1 MRVLEFPVR
10 IAGEQLATVEQ
21 GSPQEAAQVAQAVVS
36 TVLRERLLAPDFGIM
51 DPVGVGV
58 HASEVVAAMAICEP
72 DLVVLDVEVSGPVD
86 SRQSVSV
93 SVEWGD
99 DSGV

>member
-10 IAGEQLATVEQ
+10 IAGEAFATVEQ
-21 GSPQEAAQVAQAVVS
+21 GSAQEASQVARAVVS
-36 TVLRERLLAPDFGIM
+36 TTLRERPLAPDFGVM

-72 DLVVLDVEVSGPVD
+72 DLVVLDVKVSGPVD
-86 SRQSVSV
+86 SRQHVSV
-93 SVEWGD
+93 SVEWGED
-99 DSGV
+99 GV